1 MWRTRRH
8 GGVVCITF
16 HVCSSNAVQIVGQ
29 FAEIK
34 LAEACC
40 STQEVFPIHFSA
52 AAADVFVVVHIA
64 VVVKIVAAVQRK
76 VSPCR

>member
-1 MWRTRRH
+1 M
-8 GGVVCITF
+8 
-16 HVCSSNAVQIVGQ
+16 CSSNAVQIVGQ

-40 STQEVFPIHFSA
+40 STQEVFPIYFSA
-52 AAADVFVVVHIA
+52 AAVVVVRIA

-76 VSPCR
+76 GSPCR